1 MSTTLQFSND
11 PRMVLKARQTGLH
24 TVFCVRE
31 ILDDPDPSS
40 IPPISENDMTV
51 KELTQEARHEEA
63 LKKYLLDSPQLADEI
78 KDLPA
83 DDQKDQIQWA
93 FEDEA
98 ESQGLQPW
106 ELTLKY
112 TSTPEEFEAARL
124 VLHKEAAE
132 VLGVEWEEYCEMNN
146 LVV

>member
-1 MSTTLQFSND
+1 MIPNGSEGRTI
-11 PRMVLKARQTGLH
+11 R
-24 TVFCVRE
+24 VRE

-40 IPPISENDMTV
+40 IPMISENAMT
-51 KELTQEARHEEA
+51 ELTQEQRHEEA
-63 LKKYLLDSPQLADEI
+63 LRKYILDVPDLKEEI
-78 KDLPA
+78 KDLSP

-98 ESQGLQPW
+98 EAQGLQPW

-112 TSTPEEFEAARL
+112 TSTPEEFEAKRL
-124 VLHKEAAE
+124 ELHKEAAE

>member
-1 MSTTLQFSND
+1 
-11 PRMVLKARQTGLH
+11 MVLKARQTGLH

-40 IPPISENDMTV
+40 IPQISENDMTV

-63 LKKYLLDSPQLADEI
+63 LKKYLLDSPQLAEEI

>member
-1 MSTTLQFSND
+1 
-11 PRMVLKARQTGLH
+11 
-24 TVFCVRE
+24 
-31 ILDDPDPSS
+31 
-40 IPPISENDMTV
+40 MT
-51 KELTQEARHEEA
+51 ELTQEQRHEQA
-63 LKKYLLDSPQLADEI
+63 LEKYILDVPDLKEEI
-78 KDLPA
+78 KDLSP

-98 ESQGLQPW
+98 EAQGLQPW

-112 TSTPEEFEAARL
+112 TSTSEEFEAQRL

-132 VLGVEWEEYCEMNN
+132 VLGVEWQEYCEMNN

>member
-1 MSTTLQFSND
+1 MIPNGSEG
-11 PRMVLKARQTGLH
+11 R
-24 TVFCVRE
+24 TVRVRE

-40 IPPISENDMTV
+40 IPMISENAMT
-51 KELTQEARHEEA
+51 ELTQEQRHEEA
-63 LKKYLLDSPQLADEI
+63 LRKYILDVPDLKEEI
-78 KDLPA
+78 KDLSP

-98 ESQGLQPW
+98 EAQGLQSW

-112 TSTPEEFEAARL
+112 TSTPEEFEAKRL
-124 VLHKEAAE
+124 ELHKEAAE

>member
-1 MSTTLQFSND
+1 MTTTEMAQE
-11 PRMVLKARQTGLH
+11 
-24 TVFCVRE
+24 VRH
-31 ILDDPDPSS
+31 
-40 IPPISENDMTV
+40 
-51 KELTQEARHEEA
+51 QAA
-63 LKKYLLDSPQLADEI
+63 LEKYIGESPQLKEEI
-78 KDLPA
+78 KDLSA
-83 DDQKDQIQWA
+83 DDQRDQIQWA

-124 VLHKEAAE
+124 ALHKEAAE
-132 VLGVEWEEYCEMNN
+132 VLGVDWEEYCEMNN

>member
-1 MSTTLQFSND
+1 MIPNGSEGRTI
-11 PRMVLKARQTGLH
+11 R
-24 TVFCVRE
+24 VRE

-40 IPPISENDMTV
+40 ILTISENAMT
-51 KELTQEARHEEA
+51 ELTQEQRHEQA
-63 LKKYLLDSPQLADEI
+63 LEKYILDVPDLKEEI
-78 KDLPA
+78 KDLSS

-98 ESQGLQPW
+98 EAQGLQPW

-112 TSTPEEFEAARL
+112 TSTPEEFEAQRL

-132 VLGVEWEEYCEMNN
+132 VLGVEWDEYCEMNN

>member
-1 MSTTLQFSND
+1 
-11 PRMVLKARQTGLH
+11 
-24 TVFCVRE
+24 
-31 ILDDPDPSS
+31 
-40 IPPISENDMTV
+40 MTV

-63 LKKYLLDSPQLADEI
+63 LKKYMLDAPELMEEI
-78 KDLPA
+78 KNLSA

-98 ESQGLQPW
+98 EAQGLQPW

-112 TSTPEEFEAARL
+112 TSTPEEYEATRL
-124 VLHKEAAE
+124 ALHKEAAE

>member
-1 MSTTLQFSND
+1 MTTTE
-11 PRMVLKARQTGLH
+11 M
-24 TVFCVRE
+24 
-31 ILDDPDPSS
+31 
-40 IPPISENDMTV
+40 
-51 KELTQEARHEEA
+51 TQEVRHEEA
-63 LKKYLLDSPQLADEI
+63 LKKYLEDTPQLKEEI
-78 KDLPA
+78 KDLSA
-83 DDQKDQIQWA
+83 DDQRDQIQWA

-98 ESQGLQPW
+98 ESQGYQPW

-132 VLGVEWEEYCEMNN
+132 VLGVEWNEYCEMNN

>member
-1 MSTTLQFSND
+1 MTTTE
-11 PRMVLKARQTGLH
+11 V
-24 TVFCVRE
+24 
-31 ILDDPDPSS
+31 
-40 IPPISENDMTV
+40 
-51 KELTQEARHEEA
+51 TQEVRHQAA
-63 LKKYLLDSPQLADEI
+63 LDKYLVESPQLKDEI
-78 KDLPA
+78 KGLSA
-83 DDQKDQIQWA
+83 DDQRDQIQWA

-98 ESQGLQPW
+98 ESQSLQPW

-124 VLHKEAAE
+124 ALHKEAAE

>member
-1 MSTTLQFSND
+1 MTTTE
-11 PRMVLKARQTGLH
+11 M
-24 TVFCVRE
+24 
-31 ILDDPDPSS
+31 
-40 IPPISENDMTV
+40 
-51 KELTQEARHEEA
+51 TQEVRHQIA
-63 LKKYLLDSPQLADEI
+63 LEKYLEESPQLKEEI
-78 KDLPA
+78 KDLSA
-83 DDQKDQIQWA
+83 DDQRDQIQWA

-112 TSTPEEFEAARL
+112 TSTPEEFESARL

-132 VLGVEWEEYCEMNN
+132 VLGVEWDEYCEMNN

>member
-1 MSTTLQFSND
+1 MAS
-11 PRMVLKARQTGLH
+11 
-24 TVFCVRE
+24 CVRE

-40 IPPISENDMTV
+40 IPKISENPMT
-51 KELTQEARHEEA
+51 ELTQEQRHEQA
-63 LKKYLLDSPQLADEI
+63 LEKYLLDVPDLKEEI
-78 KDLPA
+78 KDLSP

-98 ESQGLQPW
+98 EAQGLQPW

-112 TSTPEEFEAARL
+112 TSTPDEFEAQRL

-132 VLGVEWEEYCEMNN
+132 VLGVEWDEYCEMNN

>member
-1 MSTTLQFSND
+1 MTT
-11 PRMVLKARQTGLH
+11 T
-24 TVFCVRE
+24 E
-31 ILDDPDPSS
+31 
-40 IPPISENDMTV
+40 MT
-51 KELTQEARHEEA
+51 QDARHEQA
-63 LKKYLLDSPQLADEI
+63 LKHYLEDTPQLKEEI
-78 KDLPA
+78 KDLSA
-83 DDQKDQIQWA
+83 DDQRDQIQWA

-112 TSTPEEFEAARL
+112 TSTPEEFEAQRL

-132 VLGVEWEEYCEMNN
+132 VLGVEWDEYCEMNN

>member
-1 MSTTLQFSND
+1 
-11 PRMVLKARQTGLH
+11 
-24 TVFCVRE
+24 
-31 ILDDPDPSS
+31 
-40 IPPISENDMTV
+40 MT
-51 KELTQEARHEEA
+51 ELTQEQRHEEA
-63 LKKYLLDSPQLADEI
+63 LKKYIQDVPDLKDEI
-78 KDLPA
+78 KDLSP

-98 ESQGLQPW
+98 EAQGLQPW

-112 TSTPEEFEAARL
+112 TSTPEEFEAQRL

>member
-1 MSTTLQFSND
+1 MTTTE
-11 PRMVLKARQTGLH
+11 M
-24 TVFCVRE
+24 
-31 ILDDPDPSS
+31 
-40 IPPISENDMTV
+40 
-51 KELTQEARHEEA
+51 TQEVQHQAA
-63 LKKYLLDSPQLADEI
+63 LDKYLEATPQLKEEI
-78 KDLPA
+78 KDLSD
-83 DDQKDQIQWA
+83 DDQRDQIQWA

-132 VLGVEWEEYCEMNN
+132 VLGVEWDEYCEMNN

>member
-1 MSTTLQFSND
+1 MTTTE
-11 PRMVLKARQTGLH
+11 M
-24 TVFCVRE
+24 
-31 ILDDPDPSS
+31 
-40 IPPISENDMTV
+40 
-51 KELTQEARHEEA
+51 TQEVRHQTA
-63 LKKYLLDSPQLADEI
+63 LDKYLEATPQLKEEI
-78 KDLPA
+78 KDLSA
-83 DDQKDQIQWA
+83 DDQRDQVQWA

-98 ESQGLQPW
+98 ESQNLQPW

-124 VLHKEAAE
+124 ALHREAAE

>member
-1 MSTTLQFSND
+1 MIPNGSEGRTI
-11 PRMVLKARQTGLH
+11 R
-24 TVFCVRE
+24 VRE

-40 IPPISENDMTV
+40 IPPIKENAMTV
-51 KELTQEARHEEA
+51 KEVSQEARHEEA
-63 LKKYLLDSPQLADEI
+63 LKKYLLESPQLADEI

-132 VLGVEWEEYCEMNN
+132 VLGVEWDEYCEMNN

>member
-1 MSTTLQFSND
+1 MIPNGSEG
-11 PRMVLKARQTGLH
+11 R
-24 TVFCVRE
+24 TVRVRE

-40 IPPISENDMTV
+40 ILTISENAMT
-51 KELTQEARHEEA
+51 ELTQEQRHELA
-63 LKKYLLDSPQLADEI
+63 LEKYILDVPDLKEEI
-78 KDLPA
+78 KDLSP

-98 ESQGLQPW
+98 EAQGLQSW

-112 TSTPEEFEAARL
+112 TSTPEEFEAQRL

-132 VLGVEWEEYCEMNN
+132 VLGVEWDEYCEMNN

>member
-1 MSTTLQFSND
+1 MAS
-11 PRMVLKARQTGLH
+11 
-24 TVFCVRE
+24 CVRE

-40 IPPISENDMTV
+40 IPKISENPMT
-51 KELTQEARHEEA
+51 ELTQEQRHEQA
-63 LKKYLLDSPQLADEI
+63 LEKYLLDVPDLKEEI
-78 KDLPA
+78 KDLSP

-98 ESQGLQPW
+98 EAQGLQPW

-112 TSTPEEFEAARL
+112 TSTPEEFEAQRL